1 MDGDSWE
8 QADTLMRETRSYCGE
23 RDDVGL
29 WQREHDGSPRMP
41 DPFTWVQQAGTEQC
55 RLGNRHPCRGRA
67 RWPQSPAAE
76 AGKPERVS
84 RRRRGLVPVTDTQT
98 LNDALMTVAFMV
110 GLVVVILAWV
120 EVASAWY
127 RRQVY
132 RAQIRT
138 IEKYLEHVAEQ
149 SPVPVR

>member
-1 MDGDSWE
+1 M
-8 QADTLMRETRSYCGE
+8 T
-23 RDDVGL
+23 V
-29 WQREHDGSPRMP
+29 
-41 DPFTWVQQAGTEQC
+41 
-55 RLGNRHPCRGRA
+55 
-67 RWPQSPAAE
+67 
-76 AGKPERVS
+76 
-84 RRRRGLVPVTDTQT
+84 TQT

-110 GLVVVILAWV
+110 GLTVAILAWV
-120 EVASAWY
+120 AAASALY